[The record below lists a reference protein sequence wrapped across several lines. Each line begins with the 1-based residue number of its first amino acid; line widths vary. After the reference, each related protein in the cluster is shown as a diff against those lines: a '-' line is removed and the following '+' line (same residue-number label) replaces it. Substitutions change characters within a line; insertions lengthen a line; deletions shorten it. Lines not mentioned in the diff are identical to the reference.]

1 MLQQEYVQKVCE
13 RINWIAQTEK
23 EPIRQAAGLLA
34 DAICRDRLIYVF
46 GAGGHTSLAVG
57 EMFFRVGGLANIYP
71 ICEHGLSALS
81 CARTFLALERCKGL
95 GGSLIEAS
103 GLGKDDV
110 LLVIHTIGVNASCI
124 DAALKAKEL
133 GANVIGIASFHWQD
147 ETPQGAVIRHESG
160 KNLRDVADIFVDDG
174 NTVADA
180 VLNKPALKTP
190 VGPVSGIGTFALCR
204 IMELEAIDICLERG
218 IEPPIW
224 NNANTPRGTQQNE
237 RLLARFSPRIPAL

>member
-81 CARTFLALERCKGL
+81 L
-95 GGSLIEAS
+95 SLIHIY
-103 GLGKDDV
+103 GFR
-110 LLVIHTIGVNASCI
+110 
-124 DAALKAKEL
+124 KAEW
-133 GANVIGIASFHWQD
+133 HPEQTD
-147 ETPQGAVIRHESG
+147 
-160 KNLRDVADIFVDDG
+160 
-174 NTVADA
+174 
-180 VLNKPALKTP
+180 
-190 VGPVSGIGTFALCR
+190 
-204 IMELEAIDICLERG
+204 
-218 IEPPIW
+218 
-224 NNANTPRGTQQNE
+224 TQ
-237 RLLARFSPRIPAL
+237 